1 MVRFRIA
8 SFIAGVALIV
18 PVSSAAQRPVTIP
31 ADVRA
36 ACDFVNKMM
45 AKTPGI
51 KVRRSTGSFPLE
63 MVKAPIAGCRVD
75 VEGSMKRLGKA
86 DPPTDQLASSFEAHA
101 WRQLADFSADGHD
114 GTIFAYAKGSAACLV
129 SGEWD
134 GGSDD
139 EPDAPLADPYRVTVT
154 CGNAAVCVRP
164 EDR

>member
-1 MVRFRIA
+1 MPHCRLA

-18 PVSSAAQRPVTIP
+18 PISSAAQRPVTVP

-36 ACDFVNKMM
+36 ACDFVNKVI

-51 KVRRSTGSFPLE
+51 KVRRSNGSFPLE
-63 MVKAPIAGCRVD
+63 MLKAPVTGCRVD
-75 VEGSMKRLGKA
+75 IDGSMKRLGNE
-86 DPPTDQLASSFEAHA
+86 DVPSEQLAAAFEAQA
-101 WRQLADFSADGHD
+101 WRQLPEFSADGHD
-114 GTIFAYAKGSAACLV
+114 GTIFAYAKGTAACLT

-139 EPDAPLADPYRVTVT
+139 EPHAPLADPYRVTVT
-154 CGNAAVCVRP
+154 CGNAAVFVRL